1 MLRKEPAISSAWL
14 NETLARLDV
23 VDKDQRFV
31 SMETREAPGWTL
43 SQLITRFAE
52 VRNLHAR
59 LKEIAADVNQLADH
73 LSMELVPEA
82 MRAAGF
88 TTVNHQV
95 GRVTI
100 GTRVSASMLDREQA
114 MQWLRDNELG
124 SLIIETVN
132 AQTLGAQAKD
142 MLEKGEEL
150 PAEVFKTTVK
160 PYTSITA
167 AGPKRTRKFQP
178 MATESDDGNA
188 Y

>member
-1 MLRKEPAISSAWL
+1 MLKKEATISSAWL

-23 VDKDQRFV
+23 IDKDQRFV

-100 GTRVSASMLDREQA
+100 GTRVSASMLDRAQA

-132 AQTLGAQAKD
+132 SQTLGAQAKD
-142 MLEKGEEL
+142 MLEKGAEL

-160 PYTSITA
+160 PYTSITS
-167 AGPKRTRKFQP
+167 AGPKRSRKFQP
-178 MATESDDGNA
+178 IVTETDDGNA